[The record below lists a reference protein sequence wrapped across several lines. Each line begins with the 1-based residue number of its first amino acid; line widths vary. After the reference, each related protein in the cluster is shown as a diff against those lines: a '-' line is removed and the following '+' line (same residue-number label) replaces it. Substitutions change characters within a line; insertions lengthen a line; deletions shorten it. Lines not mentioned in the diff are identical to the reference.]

1 MIRNSGDGDLA
12 APTSATASKVS
23 GKRKSCGDQGS
34 PGAIAGQTDSW
45 RADIS
50 TVPQL
55 DAAILQQVR
64 DLGHYPQE
72 FNDPKTP
79 EEKYERKLCWHIRQ
93 NRKTLDADTVA
104 ELDACKAED
113 T

>member
-34 PGAIAGQTDSW
+34 PGAIAGQPDSW

-64 DLGHYPQE
+64 DLGYYPQE
-72 FNDPKTP
+72 FKNPKIR
-79 EEKYERKLCWHIRQ
+79 EENMSSSCVG
-93 NRKTLDADTVA
+93 TLKVNGKSSRTTQ
-104 ELDACKAED
+104 KQSSRSGNKK
-113 T
+113 